1 MSWLVQM
8 PMECNITWASE
19 RRPQPRNLAKEKE
32 WQIWKTR
39 NTLDFKDKND
49 KNTKDN
55 KYTFEM

>member
-8 PMECNITWASE
+8 PMECNITWSSE

-39 NTLDFKDKND
+39 NTLDFKDKNTSEEL
-49 KNTKDN
+49 NGN
-55 KYTFEM
+55 TFEK